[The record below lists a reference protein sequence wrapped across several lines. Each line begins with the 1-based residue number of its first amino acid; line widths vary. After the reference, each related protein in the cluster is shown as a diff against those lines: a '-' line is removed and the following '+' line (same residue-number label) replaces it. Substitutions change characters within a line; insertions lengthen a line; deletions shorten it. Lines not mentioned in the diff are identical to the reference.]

1 MLLNKKKVSVVTKVG
16 AVIVSLAFAVGLV
29 SYSIGSGSNTGNSA
43 PQQQVQEKI
52 VSLEQAVQKNPK
64 SVDAWIVLGNAYQD
78 ANMYEKAV
86 ASCEKALSID
96 PKRTNVRVDMAISCY
111 GLGQLDTATAQ
122 AKKAIELDPK
132 FAPAYYNLG
141 VFLVSQGKNQEALD
155 AYEKYVKLDPKG
167 EKVNE
172 ARQQID
178 TLSKAVNA
186 GVSGEP
192 AVGTGGSDSASS
204 TGGK

>member
-1 MLLNKKKVSVVTKVG
+1 MLLNKRKVSVVTKVG
-16 AVIVSLAFAVGLV
+16 AVIVALAFVVGLISFSMV
-29 SYSIGSGSNTGNSA
+29 GSDPGNTAA

-52 VSLEQAVQKNPK
+52 ASLEQAALKNPK
-64 SVDAWIVLGNAYQD
+64 SADAWIVLGNAYQD
-78 ANMYEKAV
+78 ANFYDKAV
-86 ASCEKALSID
+86 ASYEKALSID

-111 GLGQLDTATAQ
+111 GLGQLETATAQ
-122 AKKAIELDPK
+122 AKKAIETDPK

-155 AYEKYVKLDPKG
+155 AYEKYVKLDPNG
-167 EKVNE
+167 ERVND

-192 AVGTGGSDSASS
+192 VVGTGGSDSASS